1 MATTFNFTLSL
12 LFNKDVPDY
21 FGTWEYAA
29 ATGVDPALQ
38 LTVQLIATKRIH
50 TFGSSFP
57 ASMLTATVMFPAAT
71 GAVPPNLTLQG
82 VHDLAT
88 NNESGSVSAASAE
101 LADQIGGTFTFTG
114 GVLTILPPGVS
125 AASGSGAAKVPTA
138 G

>member
-1 MATTFNFTLSL
+1 MATTFNFTLQL

-29 ATGVDPALQ
+29 ATGVDQALQ
-38 LTVQLIATKRIH
+38 LTVQLIATKRTH
-50 TFGSSFP
+50 TFGGSGFP
-57 ASMLTATVMFPAAT
+57 ASMLTATVMFPAAA

-82 VHDLAT
+82 VHDFAT

-101 LADQIGGTFTFTG
+101 LADQIGGTFTFIG
-114 GVLTILPPGVS
+114 GMLTILPPGVS
-125 AASGSGAAKVPTA
+125 AAGPAKVPVA